1 LYRKHAG
8 VIKRQIINFTE
19 FLDSLIRCKELLK
32 KEKVWNIFKN
42 YDDKGIGYLTY
53 DQTISAFKETLGN
66 NVSHINHSIKKNV
79 CRI

>member
-1 LYRKHAG
+1 MYRKHAG

-42 YDDKGIGYLTY
+42 YDEKGVGYLTY

-66 NVSHINHSIKKNV
+66 NVLYNNHSTVKNV
-79 CRI
+79 FRI